1 MEQKDHPLANDDFI
15 NQFISYFDSLY
26 INYALIANT
35 HLSNSYETETVVF
48 KIHADIVNQRFKF
61 TLKEIVKYPREIPIS
76 VLLNQR
82 NPRMIRA
89 LQVMQQMNL
98 FKTQNRGLFIYT
110 IFELVN
116 PTDEKKRLFSLGQVF
131 PLTCI
136 YELLDKHQKELD
148 FFKVE
153 STIESIYTGGKFDLV
168 EDYLLTTAGDAV
180 NILDLNDSSKREIK
194 DDSLVT
200 SFATTKDRIIIAF
213 QNQLLKTYDFDL
225 QELKSYKVHEA
236 PVLVMDTKSTLVATG
251 SADSTV
257 KCWDIEKGHCTH
269 NFKGHGGIISALK
282 FHQSKLILASGSDD
296 CKVRVWDLKMKSC
309 IAVLDSHVSVI
320 RGLSFSD
327 EYLFSGSRDKVF
339 AKWDLSTFESVLTK
353 PTFESIEALE
363 VVQFNGA
370 LAVCTAGESGV
381 IKLWDYETGELL
393 QEQHKD
399 KNNSHEVA
407 YLLHAPGRSDFQ
419 IITATSDQNIHL
431 FDISGPRIKRVR
443 QIAGYNEEILDMV
456 LTGNDSHLA
465 VITNTEQIRLYDVD
479 TKNCNIVYGHSDI
492 VLAIASSFDGK
503 LLVTG
508 SKDNSAK
515 LWEIDLESE
524 TQLENTA
531 SFVGHTGPVTAIAM
545 SKQSAKFLI
554 TGSEDR
560 TVKFWPLA
568 NLADIKAHDKDIQS
582 IDVAPNDS
590 IFVTAGLDKLAKMWS
605 VEDGSLLGVFKGHKR
620 GIWNVKFSPV
630 DQVIATCSTDKTLK
644 VWNIR
649 DYSCIRTFEGHLN
662 TVLNFSFVSTGLQ
675 LLSTGS
681 DGLMKLWNVKDGE
694 CAGTFD
700 NHEDRIW
707 AVAVNKSEST
717 VFTGSSDSTIS
728 LWRDTTVEEQ
738 EEKNKDEDARLTK
751 EQDLNLFLKR
761 KDFKN
766 ALILALQLD
775 QPFKILGI
783 LKNVQSERV
792 DEDSVLGSASVDQF
806 FSSLSSENLEK
817 ILNYLKDWNTHSK
830 HSRTAQLVLGL
841 LIKNIDPQQLLE
853 IPNSEQI
860 LESLLAYSER
870 HLTHATQLVKENY
883 LLDYTLERMDA
894 LI

>member
-1 MEQKDHPLANDDFI
+1 M
-15 NQFISYFDSLY
+15 
-26 INYALIANT
+26 
-35 HLSNSYETETVVF
+35 
-48 KIHADIVNQRFKF
+48 
-61 TLKEIVKYPREIPIS
+61 LKQS
-76 VLLNQR
+76 
-82 NPRMIRA
+82 
-89 LQVMQQMNL
+89 
-98 FKTQNRGLFIYT
+98 
-110 IFELVN
+110 
-116 PTDEKKRLFSLGQVF
+116 
-131 PLTCI
+131 
-136 YELLDKHQKELD
+136 
-148 FFKVE
+148 FKVE
-153 STIESIYTGGKFDLV
+153 STIESIYTGGKVDLV
-168 EDYLLTTAGDAV
+168 DDYLLTTAGDAV
-180 NILDLNDSSKREIK
+180 NILDLKDSTTREIK

-200 SFATTKDRIIIAF
+200 CFATTKDRIIVAF
-213 QNQLLKTYDFDL
+213 QNQLLKTFDFEL

-282 FHQSKLILASGSDD
+282 FHPSKLLLASGSDD
-296 CKVRVWDLKMKSC
+296 CKVRVWDLKKKLC

-327 EYLFSGSRDKVF
+327 GYLFSGSRDKVF
-339 AKWDLSTFESVLTK
+339 NKWDIENFEIVLTK

-363 VVQFNGA
+363 IVQFEGS
-370 LAVCTAGESGV
+370 LAVCTAGEAGT
-381 IKLWDYETGELL
+381 IKLWDYDTGELL
-393 QEQHKD
+393 QEQKKD
-399 KNNSHEVA
+399 KNNSHEISALV
-407 YLLHAPGRSDFQ
+407 HAPNRQDFQ
-419 IITATSDQNIHL
+419 LISVTSDQNIHL
-431 FDISGPRIKRVR
+431 FDLAAQRIKRVR

-456 LTGNDSHLA
+456 LTGDNNHLA
-465 VITNTEQIRLYDVD
+465 VITNTEQIRIYDIQ

-492 VLAIASSFDGK
+492 VLSITTSFDGK
-503 LLVTG
+503 LLATG

-515 LWEIDLESE
+515 LWNVDLDSE
-524 TQLENTA
+524 TQLENSA
-531 SFVGHTGPVTAIAM
+531 SFVGHTGPVTALAM
-545 SKQSAKFLI
+545 SKLSNKFLI
-554 TGSEDR
+554 TASEDR
-560 TVKFWPLA
+560 TVKFWPLNNTSDPKA
-568 NLADIKAHDKDIQS
+568 KFTFQAHDKDIQS

-590 IFVTAGLDKLAKMWS
+590 VFVSAGLDKLAKAN
-605 VEDGSLLGVFKGHKR
+605 GSLLGVFKGHKR

-694 CAGTFD
+694 CVGTFD

-707 AVAVNKSEST
+707 AVAVNKGESL

-728 LWRDTTVEEQ
+728 IWRDTTVEEQ
-738 EEKNKDEDARLTK
+738 EEKNKDEDARITK

-761 KDFKN
+761 RDFKN

-775 QPFKILGI
+775 QPFKILSI
-783 LKNVQSERV
+783 LNNVLAERF
-792 DEDSVLGSASVDQF
+792 DEDSVLGSVSVDQF
-806 FSSLSSENLEK
+806 FTSLSKEDLERVLK
-817 ILNYLKDWNTHSK
+817 YLRDWNTHSK

-841 LIKNIDPQQLLE
+841 IIKNIDSQKILD

-870 HLTHATQLVKENY
+870 HLSHATQVVKENY